1 MPSRTL
7 LLFLPVKMVVIGF
20 KLWHFCRNS
29 VCSQSKAEWHTT
41 QLPAHVRRP
50 DNPKSWSAPKV
61 PLYFVV
67 FKPLKRDHT
76 VVLFDFQV
84 ATVISRGHGLRVLC
98 ILSFC
103 SFLEANQWTWAL
115 TILSAM
121 SSNFVEADVVTYNAC
136 VAACEKGS
144 QWQQVLSLMGE
155 MQMASVLANLITYN
169 AAITACANVLVW
181 FHALCL
187 LQLANTE
194 QLQANV
200 ISYSEA
206 VRACRVVT
214 SYAPN
219 LFDLLGG
226 KSQADLSDLCRC

>member
-1 MPSRTL
+1 
-7 LLFLPVKMVVIGF
+7 
-20 KLWHFCRNS
+20 
-29 VCSQSKAEWHTT
+29 
-41 QLPAHVRRP
+41 
-50 DNPKSWSAPKV
+50 
-61 PLYFVV
+61 
-67 FKPLKRDHT
+67 
-76 VVLFDFQV
+76 
-84 ATVISRGHGLRVLC
+84 
-98 ILSFC
+98 
-103 SFLEANQWTWAL
+103 
-115 TILSAM
+115 M

-226 KSQADLSDLCRC
+226 KSQADLSDLCRCWFLNPGILEFGPCSYLDILQVLLYPVMTWDGSKELTAQDAGIHIHRVHFSICCCTCLFV

>member
-1 MPSRTL
+1 M
-7 LLFLPVKMVVIGF
+7 
-20 KLWHFCRNS
+20 
-29 VCSQSKAEWHTT
+29 
-41 QLPAHVRRP
+41 
-50 DNPKSWSAPKV
+50 SWA
-61 PLYFVV
+61 
-67 FKPLKRDHT
+67 
-76 VVLFDFQV
+76 
-84 ATVISRGHGLRVLC
+84 AGHS

-103 SFLEANQWTWAL
+103 SLLEANQWTWAL

-121 SSNFVEADVVTYNAC
+121 SSNSVEADVVTYNAC

-181 FHALCL
+181 LHTLCL
-187 LQLANTE
+187 LQHAERE

-206 VRACRVVT
+206 VRACKVVT

-226 KSQADLSDLCRC
+226 KSQADLSDLCSWFLDPALEFDPCSLDILQVLLCTVMGRFKRVDRSRCRNLHENRVDFSICCCTCLLV

>member
-1 MPSRTL
+1 
-7 LLFLPVKMVVIGF
+7 
-20 KLWHFCRNS
+20 
-29 VCSQSKAEWHTT
+29 
-41 QLPAHVRRP
+41 
-50 DNPKSWSAPKV
+50 
-61 PLYFVV
+61 
-67 FKPLKRDHT
+67 
-76 VVLFDFQV
+76 
-84 ATVISRGHGLRVLC
+84 
-98 ILSFC
+98 
-103 SFLEANQWTWAL
+103 
-115 TILSAM
+115 M

-226 KSQADLSDLCRC
+226 KSQADLSDLCRCWFLNPGILEFGPCSYMFLFGHIASTTLPCHDMGRFKRVDRSGCRNSHSSGAFFYLLHLLVCLAIHFEKSV